1 MSDGKELTVLII
13 FTVGNRL
20 TAVFVVLS
28 RVASLIKRLNI
39 CNFQGSIEP
48 FSLALFFHKS
58 LDTTNLNFLKAFI
71 LSVLVYLIIKLYN
84 VRLIMTLPIL

>member
-1 MSDGKELTVLII
+1 MSALTRIFDSGYALDGTTKTATLLCATDKELTVLII

-28 RVASLIKRLNI
+28 RVASLIKRINI

-58 LDTTNLNFLKAFI
+58 LDTTLKLN
-71 LSVLVYLIIKLYN
+71 
-84 VRLIMTLPIL
+84 

>member
-1 MSDGKELTVLII
+1 
-13 FTVGNRL
+13 NRL

-58 LDTTNLNFLKAFI
+58 LDTTCVSEATLSYKQGLQSILFLKKHI
-71 LSVLVYLIIKLYN
+71 LSSFFLATN
-84 VRLIMTLPIL
+84 